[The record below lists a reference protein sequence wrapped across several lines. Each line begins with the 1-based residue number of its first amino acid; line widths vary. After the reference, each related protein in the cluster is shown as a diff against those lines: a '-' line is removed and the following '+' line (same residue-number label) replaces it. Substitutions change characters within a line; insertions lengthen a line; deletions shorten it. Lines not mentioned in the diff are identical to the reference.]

1 MVTGRTLDPFR
12 ALGDPTRRAIL
23 LALLDEGPQPVH
35 TIAGRFDCSRP
46 AISKHLRI
54 LREASLVRQEKAGRE
69 TLYRLDPAALEELRS
84 YLDNFWAR
92 GLTRLK
98 KAAEG
103 RKR

>member
-1 MVTGRTLDPFR
+1 MVTERGPDPFR

-35 TIAGRFDCSRP
+35 AIAVRFDCSRP

-54 LREASLVRQEKAGRE
+54 LKEANLVRLQKSGRE
-69 TLYRLDPAALEELRS
+69 TLYRLDPVALTELRR

-92 GLTRLK
+92 GLDRLK
-98 KAAEG
+98 KRAEG